1 MRWRRRSWEVINS
14 DIVAGRSPGPEP
26 PAEWLPHLH
35 RLVEAS
41 RSPVQ
46 GPAWWTPLRA
56 YDGNVETRTDP
67 ATYYRDGMRR
77 LRPHD
82 PQRVVLQL
90 TLSGWG
96 HFELYRKPPVRLGPG
111 TAFIAVIPSRHRYYL
126 PEESPGWTF
135 AWVRTWIPHIV
146 QRFAKQVSLTGPV
159 LQLTPSSPLVS
170 ILMRLVRGAFEK
182 DFRDRFELELALFE
196 LLLAYER
203 AGEELLDV
211 TGNRERLLE
220 WVRARV
226 LARPR
231 QSPRVDAIATERGM
245 SRSHFS
251 HFFHNATGMSPARF
265 MTEVRVQEAAR
276 MLIATRAPLKHI
288 ADAWGFATVNHFCRV
303 FRRLQHTTPAAYRRS
318 FGY

>member
-1 MRWRRRSWEVINS
+1 MPMV
-14 DIVAGRSPGPEP
+14 
-26 PAEWLPHLH
+26 
-35 RLVEAS
+35 
-41 RSPVQ
+41 
-46 GPAWWTPLRA
+46 T
-56 YDGNVETRTDP
+56 
-67 ATYYRDGMRR
+67 
-77 LRPHD
+77 RPHFL
-82 PQRVVLQL
+82 PGLPKW
-90 TLSGWG
+90 S
-96 HFELYRKPPVRLGPG
+96 RK
-111 TAFIAVIPSRHRYYL
+111 
-126 PEESPGWTF
+126 TF
-135 AWVRTWIPHIV
+135 
-146 QRFAKQVSLTGPV
+146 FA
-159 LQLTPSSPLVS
+159 
-170 ILMRLVRGAFEK
+170 
-182 DFRDRFELELALFE
+182 LALFE